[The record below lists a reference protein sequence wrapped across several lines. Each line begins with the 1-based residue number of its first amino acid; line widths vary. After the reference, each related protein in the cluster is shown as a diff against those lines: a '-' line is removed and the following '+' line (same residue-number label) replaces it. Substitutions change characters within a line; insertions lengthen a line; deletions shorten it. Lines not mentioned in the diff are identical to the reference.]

1 MKLITSFLDSKLE
14 CLTEATANGSKN
26 TFIEGIF
33 IQAEK
38 PNRNNRVYPMQVLK
52 AAVEKY
58 DVEQVKKGRACGELD
73 HPENPSINYD
83 RVSHRITALTWDG
96 NDCIGKALI
105 LNTPMGQIAKGL
117 LEGGCQLGVSTRG
130 VGSLT
135 EKRGGPST
143 VGDDFMLT
151 AVDIVQDPSA
161 PEAFVN
167 GIMEGV
173 EYFFDTKSNKIIAEE
188 ATKSRKFLSTKSKQQ
203 ILECQAL
210 ELKRF
215 LNAVSRK
222 L

>member
-1 MKLITSFLDSKLE
+1 MKLIRNYLDSYVA
-14 CLTEATANGSKN
+14 CLTESKGGVKQM
-26 TFIEGIF
+26 FIEGIF
-33 IQAEK
+33 IQGDKA
-38 PNRNNRVYPMQVLK
+38 NRNNRIYPMDILQE
-52 AAVEKY
+52 AVGKY
-58 DVEQVKKGRACGELD
+58 DDEQVKKGRAVGELD
-73 HPENPSINYD
+73 HPDQPSINYD
-83 RVSHRITALTWDG
+83 RVSHRITSLRWEG

-173 EYFFDTKSNKIIAEE
+173 EYFFDAKTNKFIAEE

>member
-1 MKLITSFLDSKLE
+1 MKLITEFYVGKLD
-14 CLTEATANGSKN
+14 CLTESSSSGAKD

-33 IQAEK
+33 IQGDK
-38 PNRNNRVYPMQVLK
+38 PNRNNRIYPMGVLEP
-52 AAVEKY
+52 VIQKY
-58 DVEQVKKGRACGELD
+58 IDEQVKTNRAVGQLD
-73 HPENPSINYD
+73 HPESPSINYD
-83 RVSHRITALTWDG
+83 RVSHRITSLKWDG
-96 NDCIGKALI
+96 NNCIGKALI

-173 EYFFDTKSNKIIAEE
+173 EYFFDSKTNKFIAEE
-188 ATKSRKFLSTKSKQQ
+188 AHKSKEILSRKTKQQ
-203 ILECQAL
+203 LLECQAR
-210 ELKRF
+210 ELTRF

>member
-1 MKLITSFLDSKLE
+1 MKLITSYQDTSIQ
-14 CLTEATANGSKN
+14 CLTESTNGVKK
-26 TFIEGIF
+26 TFIEGVF

-38 PNRNNRVYPMQVLK
+38 PNRNNRIYPKSVLE
-52 AAVEKY
+52 ASIEKY
-58 DVEQVKKGRACGELD
+58 DKEQVKTNRAVGEIS
-73 HPENPSINYD
+73 HPDSPSINYD

-105 LNTPMGQIAKGL
+105 LNTPMGQIVKGL

-135 EKRGGPST
+135 EKRGGPSI
-143 VGDDFMLT
+143 VDSDFMLT

-173 EYFFDTKSNKIIAEE
+173 EYFFDAKTNKFIAEE